1 MLASHFFEKA
11 ILKENFILF
20 LFLNIILIL
29 SLSFFFFSFL
39 KNFLNTKKKQFLDTR
54 LTHDIYKFGVN
65 PAFGST
71 QSWRVDRLQRPESVW
86 YLSVQ

>member
-1 MLASHFFEKA
+1 MVASHFFEKA
-11 ILKENFILF
+11 ILKENLILF

-29 SLSFFFFSFL
+29 SLSFFFFFL
-39 KNFLNTKKKQFLDTR
+39 LKKFFKHKQFLDTR

-71 QSWRVDRLQRPESVW
+71 QSWRVDRLQIPESLW